1 MERSPATSAGTEQV
15 AQPGDDA
22 ELKNAG
28 PTAAESP
35 TPGDEGAGGTTTAP
49 PVPSTTDA
57 SSELDKRVALLTEE
71 PAAPEPETAPKKQ
84 PVVPPATDAAKDEEK
99 GKPNAAEAEELPEL
113 PEDERK
119 RNPKAAKAFAELRTM
134 ASELRTQV
142 RTQAEQ
148 AAADAPVAEFGRSLL
163 ESIGPAFQDLQG
175 LEDAEIRE
183 AIQERAAIKRGERPK
198 PTGLP
203 PELMGKLETA
213 LAAAEESLDF
223 TEVRKLLGEA
233 KGTAPAATP
242 KPATP
247 PAAGDRGQPAQ
258 PQASSAP
265 NREAIQVLR
274 TRNALIADGIEPQGL
289 DTYVRGRLLPKVL
302 SDLKAA
308 FPRQDPGTVFNDMDP
323 ADRHQLLLD
332 VHRLVMVQKKPPA
345 QPTKPPATR
354 PRTPLTNG
362 TAGRTPA
369 AGGAPVSTNLAER
382 VSYLTEG

>member
-49 PVPSTTDA
+49 PAPSTDA

-71 PAAPEPETAPKKQ
+71 PAAPEPETAPEKQ
-84 PVVPPATDAAKDEEK
+84 PAEPAKDAAKDEGK
-99 GKPNAAEAEELPEL
+99 GKAEAVEAEDLPEL
-113 PEDERK
+113 PEDVRK
-119 RNPKAAKAFAELRTM
+119 RDPKVAKAFAELRTR
-134 ASELRTQV
+134 AKELRTQV
-142 RTQAEQ
+142 EQ
-148 AAADAPVAEFGRSLL
+148 AAVDAPVAEFGRSLL

-183 AIQERAAIKRGERPK
+183 AIQERAAIKRGERQK

-242 KPATP
+242 KPATA

-258 PQASSAP
+258 PQASAP

-308 FPRQDPGTVFNDMDP
+308 FPHQDPAAVFNGMDP
-323 ADRHQLLLD
+323 VDRHQLLLD
-332 VHRLVMVQKKPPA
+332 VHRLVVVQKKPPTKPA
-345 QPTKPPATR
+345 QPPATR

-369 AGGAPVSTNLAER
+369 AGGAPVSTTLAER